1 MPTASEARPVEAR
14 PEESGAR
21 RLYRSRRERVIA
33 GVSGGLGEY
42 FGIDP
47 VWIRIGFVL
56 LTIGGG
62 AGVLIYLIMWLLV
75 PEAPEGYLP
84 PEGARRG
91 AINGAAVIGL
101 VFMVVG
107 SIALVNTIAPSLG
120 QYFWPLAFLIGGLAL
135 VLGGLNRDNDR

>member
-1 MPTASEARPVEAR
+1 MPTASETRPVETR

-21 RLYRSRRERVIA
+21 RLYRSRTEKVIG

-42 FGIDP
+42 LGIDP

-75 PEAPEGYLP
+75 PEAPEGYKP
-84 PEGARRG
+84 PEGARSG

-107 SIALVNTIAPSLG
+107 SIALVNTIAPTLG